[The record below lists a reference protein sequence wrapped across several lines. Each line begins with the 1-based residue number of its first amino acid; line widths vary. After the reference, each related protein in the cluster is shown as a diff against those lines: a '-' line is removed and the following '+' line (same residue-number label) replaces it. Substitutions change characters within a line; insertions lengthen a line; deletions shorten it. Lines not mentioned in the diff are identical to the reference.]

1 MLVGEEDPAAASCNP
16 YRSIKEG
23 LVAILQREAGGE
35 QGGGRHENGDGCFV
49 ASPLWAAT
57 RGLPSDCNQPL
68 LSVSHNVCPPS
79 PMPASHADGPSSGS
93 SVALSAALSCA
104 LCLIHRLKS
113 APSRTRPALSSRPR
127 ILCLMGSP
135 DVPMQYIPIMNAIFS
150 AQVSGLVSVQV
161 PDILGVS

>member
-1 MLVGEEDPAAASCNP
+1 M
-16 YRSIKEG
+16 
-23 LVAILQREAGGE
+23 
-35 QGGGRHENGDGCFV
+35 
-49 ASPLWAAT
+49 AAT
-57 RGLPSDCNQPL
+57 DHYSQLAFTLHVRSLYPL
-68 LSVSHNVCPPS
+68 T
-79 PMPASHADGPSSGS
+79 PASHAGGGPSSGS

-150 AQVSGLVSVQV
+150 AQVSDLVS
-161 PDILGVS
+161 PLFESPALWGSPR

>member
-1 MLVGEEDPAAASCNP
+1 M
-16 YRSIKEG
+16 
-23 LVAILQREAGGE
+23 
-35 QGGGRHENGDGCFV
+35 
-49 ASPLWAAT
+49 AAT
-57 RGLPSDCNQPL
+57 DHYSQLAFTLHLRS
-68 LSVSHNVCPPS
+68 LSS
-79 PMPASHADGPSSGS
+79 PASYAGGPSSGS

-150 AQVSGLVSVQV
+150 AQVSDLVS
-161 PDILGVS
+161 PLFKSPALWGSPR